1 MLDAILF
8 VNLTSC
14 SWRRRTSL
22 PADQPAAPMKRDG
35 PHGRTS
41 QRRPRTNKQ
50 YRQSLPPFLAVHRHR
65 AMALHSCASIL
76 AAHCS
81 LVQAAAQLVG
91 LAACECAI
99 EHAPENGSDTGIRT
113 RKKPQ
118 VNASKMCTSSSIG
131 DLACTHGAGEAIR
144 HELQQTNERER
155 ETVSASSTYRSRGGV
170 KRIPRTGHDDAIS
183 LVSLVLILNERPVT
197 QCRVRMCTIC
207 IQLYIQR

>member
-1 MLDAILF
+1 VIYT
-8 VNLTSC
+8 VH
-14 SWRRRTSL
+14 RTSRL
-22 PADQPAAPMKRDG
+22 ASSKICAAPMKRDG
-35 PHGRTS
+35 PHERTS

-155 ETVSASSTYRSRGGV
+155 ERDGFGIVYIQIERWSEAYTAYRSR
-170 KRIPRTGHDDAIS
+170 
-183 LVSLVLILNERPVT
+183 
-197 QCRVRMCTIC
+197 
-207 IQLYIQR
+207 